1 LDFATSIYTLK
12 DEGFKKQQKVVVGC
26 ESGGGHFVGNVVIL
40 ALSKSFG
47 RSLDEIIALMML
59 NDLINERIQN

>member
-12 DEGFKKQQKVVVGC
+12 DEGFKKQQKVVVGYQ
-26 ESGGGHFVGNVVIL
+26 SGGGHFVGNVVIL

-47 RSLDEIIALMML
+47 RLLDEIIALMMV
-59 NDLINERIQN
+59 NDLIM

>member
-12 DEGFKKQQKVVVGC
+12 DEGFKNQQKVIRGC
-26 ESGGGHFVGNVVIL
+26 QSGGRHFVGNVVIL

-47 RSLDEIIALMML
+47 RLLDEIIALIMV
-59 NDLINERIQN
+59 NYLIM